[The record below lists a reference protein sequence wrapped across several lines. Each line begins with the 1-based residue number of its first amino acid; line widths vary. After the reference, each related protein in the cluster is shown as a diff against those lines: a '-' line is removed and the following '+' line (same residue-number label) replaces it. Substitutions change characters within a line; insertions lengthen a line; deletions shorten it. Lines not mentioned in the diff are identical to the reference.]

1 MVLLLCEATGGSS
14 TMSEGHGTFLLRGRR
29 RHGRIHVAGTA
40 SMPLEP
46 MHHDLSKPSPHV
58 EAAQTHISSQALISS
73 SRHMSA
79 IGGRGCTAVG
89 LQPFEPIFFSIS
101 GISLEKAITSNNTP
115 QVKDAEQGQRAPR
128 ARYDMALLV
137 KPRVRKLS

>member
-14 TMSEGHGTFLLRGRR
+14 TMSEGHDTFLLRGRR

-89 LQPFEPIFFSIS
+89 LQPFEPNFFPYRVSAWKKQSIPIILHKS
-101 GISLEKAITSNNTP
+101 KMRSRDNEL
-115 QVKDAEQGQRAPR
+115 R
-128 ARYDMALLV
+128 ARDMIWHCWSNHV
-137 KPRVRKLS
+137 

>member
-14 TMSEGHGTFLLRGRR
+14 TMSEGHDTFLLRGRR

-58 EAAQTHISSQALISS
+58 EAAQTHISAPFGRASGAASQAAPGEALPNVCFVTGFTCEAGSEV
-73 SRHMSA
+73 
-79 IGGRGCTAVG
+79 IGG
-89 LQPFEPIFFSIS
+89 LQ
-101 GISLEKAITSNNTP
+101 
-115 QVKDAEQGQRAPR
+115 
-128 ARYDMALLV
+128 AR
-137 KPRVRKLS
+137 